1 MCTQSLDAMP
11 QHRRPAR
18 GLGKCAEG
26 RYGLYSTSAPCHHQ
40 SHSGNSAHADPMRR
54 PRQACRD
61 CDKQQGTAK
70 GPSSTSGLS
79 CLRNKKEGIES
90 VLEVRSDLGSL
101 FLERTLL
108 CIQGR
113 HVRSVFG
120 MMWICGW
127 GGRIERQEGRFHP
140 VSRHE
145 YMIDPCRRQ
154 LTSNPPSNQYS

>member
-1 MCTQSLDAMP
+1 MRSLDAML

-26 RYGLYSTSAPCHHQ
+26 RYGLCSTSVPCHHP
-40 SHSGNSAHADPMRR
+40 SHSGNSGHADPMRR

-70 GPSSTSGLS
+70 DPRSTSESS
-79 CLRNKKEGIES
+79 CLRNKKEDIES
-90 VLEVRSDLGSL
+90 VLEDRSDLGSL
-101 FLERTLL
+101 FLERTPL
-108 CIQGR
+108 CIQGQ
-113 HVRSVFG
+113 HVRLVFG

-127 GGRIERQEGRFHP
+127 GGLIERQEGRFHP

-145 YMIDPCRRQ
+145 YMIDRCRRQ
-154 LTSNPPSNQYS
+154 LASSPLSNRYS